1 MSSIENDSSTPSLSD
16 RMSGK
21 SKSGRR
27 QIACKSCH
35 ALKVKCT
42 PADENDPSGPCIRCL
57 NSKRQCEIDL
67 TQTRKRRKKRD
78 IQNDSEAT
86 AHKDEEIAML
96 QEQVKMLQE
105 QLSKQQEGHH
115 AMPSINSV
123 GSVGSDDNSYV
134 AYVSKDELENE
145 LHILTEL
152 NSGKVTKLSETL
164 KSTDEK
170 KRHLAQTNSNID
182 IINAGLLT
190 VDEAKD
196 RLMLYRTK
204 LFPIHRVV
212 EVPADLS
219 VEEMRSKK
227 PYLFLAVMSI
237 TNAVFSTSLCTK
249 HNVSVDNALLIDNF
263 TMRAVTQEILVVG
276 SKSIELI
283 GAILLLCL
291 WYNSPELFKYRR
303 FHLLNSLAVALLHD
317 LGIVGNPAE
326 NLDEHHSNTHHN
338 NHSNNT
344 INNNNN
350 SNNNNNNN
358 NNNNSI
364 SNNGQHINGTNDDN
378 DDNEYRALDDTL
390 TTLECSRLIM
400 SLYST
405 TVSTCLILR
414 RTIYVK
420 WTPYVEE
427 CAKYLE
433 NHKNPNYREIAIFS
447 RLNHRLEII
456 HHLIHSPDIAEK
468 NASAMSYITVE
479 LQRHLNAI
487 KQKIP
492 ENDSVFQSYYYSIEA
507 YLNEPMTS
515 NLFGKCEDKEGGPS
529 LNESSLRS
537 IIACTEACLRSIK
550 EFNKLEPDTI
560 ASLPLTYASRIIY
573 TSGMLLRLRYL
584 ILSLDSPIDKDLVP
598 KSVVKE
604 LEKLC
609 KLIEEASCHYPLNHF
624 LKKTRLI
631 LQLFFSTYASQ
642 IHDLITNNEGTPE
655 NFKMSNYTRKELT
668 ELEKLTHLMKK
679 EQRKGLITT
688 ESGVAY
694 QSFVPWDIFAYA
706 ANVKKAGVEGFLNRP
721 PNASSLYEQ
730 PASGQRVPK
739 SLMNR
744 LSQNYGLPSHESLPD
759 TLPYK
764 RRRASNTPF
773 RNLPTEFAGP
783 GVSNASSVT
792 PHMQAPNLNNDL
804 QPQFNNQQQ
813 QNGNFYNA
821 NAPNVEGGV
830 SSVTQGSNQPEN
842 YYYWAFNDE
851 FWSDLIDFDSEK
863 FNFLDFNSSGPSK
876 DEVLFMN

>member
-1 MSSIENDSSTPSLSD
+1 MSSIENDSLTSTSSD
-16 RMSGK
+16 RILGK

-57 NSKRQCEIDL
+57 NSKRRCEIDL
-67 TQTRKRRKKRD
+67 TQTRKRRKKRE
-78 IQNDSEAT
+78 IQSDSETAT
-86 AHKDEEIAML
+86 HKDQEIAKL
-96 QEQVKMLQE
+96 QEQVKILQE
-105 QLSKQQEGHH
+105 QLSKQRDSHH
-115 AMPSINSV
+115 AMHSINSAA
-123 GSVGSDDNSYV
+123 SVGSDDNSYV
-134 AYVSKDELENE
+134 TYVLKDELENE

-152 NSGKVTKLSETL
+152 NSGQVTKLSETL
-164 KSTDEK
+164 KRTDEK
-170 KRHLAQTNSNID
+170 KRHLAQANSNVD
-182 IINAGLLT
+182 IISAGLLT

-212 EVPADLS
+212 ELPADLS

-227 PYLFLAVMSI
+227 PYLFLAVMSV
-237 TNAVFSTSLCTK
+237 TNAIISTSLSTK
-249 HNVSVDNALLIDNF
+249 HNISVDSALLIDNF
-263 TMRAVTQEILVVG
+263 TMRAITQEILVVG

-283 GAILLLCL
+283 GALLLLCL

-326 NLDEHHSNTHHN
+326 NLDEHNSNSHHN
-338 NHSNNT
+338 HRGN
-344 INNNNN
+344 IIINN
-350 SNNNNNNN
+350 SNNGNDNN
-358 NNNNSI
+358 
-364 SNNGQHINGTNDDN
+364 SNNGQHINGTNNDN
-378 DDNEYRALDDTL
+378 DNNEFRASDDTL

-433 NHKNPNYREIAIFS
+433 NHSNPSYREIAIFL

-456 HHLIHSPDIAEK
+456 HHLIHSPDLAEK

-479 LQRHLNAI
+479 LQRHLNSI
-487 KQKIP
+487 KERIP

-507 YLNEPMTS
+507 YLNEPMTC
-515 NLFGKCEDKEGGPS
+515 NLFGKSEDKEEDPA
-529 LNESSLRS
+529 LDESSLRS

-609 KLIEEASCHYPLNHF
+609 KLIEEASFHYPFSHF

-631 LQLFFSTYASQ
+631 LQLFFLTYASQ

-655 NFKMSNYTRKELT
+655 NFKMSNYSRKELT
-668 ELEKLTHLMKK
+668 ELEKLTCMMKK

-694 QSFVPWDIFAYA
+694 QTFVPWDIFTYA
-706 ANVKKAGVEGFLNRP
+706 ANVKKAGVEGFLNRR
-721 PNASSLYEQ
+721 PNASLYEQ
-730 PASGQRVPK
+730 PMSGQRVPK

-759 TLPYK
+759 VLPYK
-764 RRRASNTPF
+764 RRRASNTLL
-773 RNLPTEFAGP
+773 RNPRTGFTEP

-792 PHMQAPNLNNDL
+792 PHMQTPNFNNDIH
-804 QPQFNNQQQ
+804 PQFNTQQQ
-813 QNGNFYNA
+813 QDGNFYNG
-821 NAPNVEGGV
+821 NVPNEEGGAV
-830 SSVTQGSNQPEN
+830 SSVPQGSNQPEN

-851 FWSDLIDFDSEK
+851 FWSDLINYDSEK
-863 FNFLDFNSSGPSK
+863 FNFLDFNSSGASK